1 MFKHLL
7 KLIWNRKKTNALLIF
22 EFCISF
28 LVLFAVLSVV
38 FYNGANYFKPLG
50 YDYENVWVLSMSTTD
65 FEWKESDSYKDIIDR
80 IELIKNEL
88 KNYDEVE
95 SISVCRNVPFELGS
109 YRTSL
114 TYNDKKF
121 QTDIV
126 YADQNYSEVMNFEV
140 EQGEWLSNA
149 DFSKNRIPIVINK
162 AFKNEIFGNENA
174 IGEKFTTSSAKE
186 FVVRGVIDEFRIG
199 SEFSSSDNLVI
210 RLSPLNEVEER
221 PGDRILIKMKNEI
234 GIEFQS
240 KLMKRLAPI
249 GQDWI
254 LDLDS
259 LDKLRVRTRELILIP
274 LIAMSIICGFLLI
287 NVSLGLFGV
296 LWYNIN
302 KRIPEIGLRR
312 SLGATKESIYLQI
325 VSETAI
331 LTGFGIVIGLF
342 FAIQFPLLDV
352 FSSVEN
358 IIYIYSISVSIG
370 IILIISIICAIYP
383 SKLASKIQPAIALH
397 NE

>member
-174 IGEKFTTSSAKE
+174 IGEKFTTSSEKE

-296 LWYNIN
+296 LWYNIS

-331 LTGFGIVIGLF
+331 LTGFGVLIGLF

>member
-7 KLIWNRKKTNALLIF
+7 KLIWNRKKTNGLLIF

-28 LVLFAVLSVV
+28 LVLFAVLSVI

-50 YDYENVWVLSMSTTD
+50 FDYENVWVLSMSTTD
-65 FEWKESDSYKDIIDR
+65 FEWKESESYKDIVDR

-88 KNYDEVE
+88 KNYSEIE
-95 SISVCRNVPFELGS
+95 SITVCRNVPFEFGS
-109 YRTSL
+109 YNTRL
-114 TYNDKKF
+114 TYNDKKVR
-121 QTDIV
+121 TSVI
-126 YADQNYSEVMNFEV
+126 YADQSYKNVMNFKII
-140 EQGEWLSNA
+140 QGEWLSNA

-162 AFKNEIFGNENA
+162 AFKEEVFGGGIA
-174 IGEKFTTSSAKE
+174 IGEKFTTKSEKE
-186 FVVRGVIDEFRIG
+186 YIVRGVIDEFRIG
-199 SEFSSSDNLVI
+199 SEFSSSDNLII
-210 RLSPLNEVEER
+210 RLNPLTEIEER
-221 PGDRILIKMKNEI
+221 PGDRILIKMKDEI
-234 GIEFQS
+234 DIAFQS
-240 KLMKRLAPI
+240 QMMKKLSPI

-259 LDKLRVRTRELILIP
+259 LDKLRIRTRELILIP

-296 LWYNIN
+296 LWYNIS

-312 SLGATKESIYLQI
+312 SLGATKEDIYIQI

-331 LTGFGIVIGLF
+331 LTGFGITIGLF

-352 FSSVEN
+352 FDSVEN
-358 IIYIYSISVSIG
+358 IIYIYSICVSIG

>member
-7 KLIWNRKKTNALLIF
+7 KLIWNRKRTNALLIF

-50 YDYENVWVLSMSTTD
+50 FDYENVWVLSMSTTD
-65 FEWKESDSYKDIIDR
+65 FEWKESESYEDIIDR
-80 IELIKNEL
+80 IDLIKNEL
-88 KNYDEVE
+88 RSYDEIE
-95 SISVCRNVPFELGS
+95 SISVCRNVPFEIGS
-109 YRTSL
+109 YGTRLNYDEKEFRTSVI
-114 TYNDKKF
+114 YS
-121 QTDIV
+121 
-126 YADQNYSEVMNFEV
+126 DQNYQEVMNFEI
-140 EQGEWLSNA
+140 ESGDWFSNA
-149 DFSKNRIPIVINK
+149 DYSENRIPIIINR
-162 AFKNEIFGNENA
+162 AFKEDVFGEENA
-174 IGEKFTTSSAKE
+174 IGKKFTTKSEKE
-186 FVVRGVIDEFRIG
+186 FIVRGVIDEFRIG
-199 SEFSSSDNLVI
+199 SEFSSSDNLII
-210 RLSPLNEVEER
+210 RLSPLTDVKAR
-221 PGDRILIKMKNEI
+221 PGDRILIRMKNEI
-234 GIEFQS
+234 GIETQS
-240 KLMKRLAPI
+240 KLMKRLSPI

-259 LDKLRVRTRELILIP
+259 LDKLRLRTRELILIP

-296 LWYNIN
+296 LWYNIS

-331 LTGFGIVIGLF
+331 LTGFGITIGLF

-358 IIYIYSISVSIG
+358 IIYIYSICVSIG